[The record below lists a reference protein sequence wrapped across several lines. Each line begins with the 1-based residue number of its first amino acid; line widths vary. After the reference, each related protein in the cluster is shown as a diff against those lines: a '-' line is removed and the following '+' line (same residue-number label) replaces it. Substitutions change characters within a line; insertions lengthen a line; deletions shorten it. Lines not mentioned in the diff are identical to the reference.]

1 MVFSIRFV
9 FKLTP
14 PLVAM
19 FILYHAKPNVKHTL
33 CTIHFFRCE
42 KQMFVKVILQNDN
55 FYHIVIL

>member
-1 MVFSIRFV
+1 
-9 FKLTP
+9 
-14 PLVAM
+14 M

-33 CTIHFFRCE
+33 CTMHFFRYE